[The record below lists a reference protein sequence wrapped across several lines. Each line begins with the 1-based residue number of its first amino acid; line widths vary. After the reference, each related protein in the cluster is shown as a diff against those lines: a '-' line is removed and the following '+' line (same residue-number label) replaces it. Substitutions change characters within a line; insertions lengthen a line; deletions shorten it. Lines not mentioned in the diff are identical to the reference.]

1 MIRSLVLTLS
11 MIAASSAVAQT
22 GEVVPAEEI
31 ITRQTFGLA
40 TDLCLQHVLS
50 PATAPGSF
58 RAAGFELTEADE
70 GTLTFNTNGVTGFL
84 APRLTREWCWISSD
98 RLSLDLVQ
106 TIGLQRA
113 QLRYPSGVSGPAA
126 TGTLANSCA
135 SLTVL
140 IGQRVSTLEFRNA
153 QFSTGCDSP
162 ETGGIL
168 FQ

>member
-1 MIRSLVLTLS
+1 MIRSLALTLS
-11 MIAASSAVAQT
+11 MITASSAFAQT
-22 GEVVPAEEI
+22 GAAVPAEQI
-31 ITRQTFGLA
+31 VTRQTFGLA

-58 RAAGFELTEADE
+58 RAAGFELAEADE

-84 APRLTREWCWISSD
+84 APLLTREWCWISSD
-98 RLSLDLVQ
+98 RLSFDIVQ
-106 TIGLQRA
+106 TISFQRA

-126 TGTLANSCA
+126 KGTLANGCP
-135 SLTVL
+135 SLTVS

-162 ETGGIL
+162 DTGGIL